1 MRNDEIHYFISYNTL
16 LFLSLLIRGVH
27 NGRISFFS
35 PFHHKRHAIIF
46 ELYNIKN
53 TYTKTYNNKLYKKYN
68 NKPILAF
75 CNFNDSIN

>member
-1 MRNDEIHYFISYNTL
+1 MEEL
-16 LFLSLLIRGVH
+16 A
-27 NGRISFFS
+27 FFS